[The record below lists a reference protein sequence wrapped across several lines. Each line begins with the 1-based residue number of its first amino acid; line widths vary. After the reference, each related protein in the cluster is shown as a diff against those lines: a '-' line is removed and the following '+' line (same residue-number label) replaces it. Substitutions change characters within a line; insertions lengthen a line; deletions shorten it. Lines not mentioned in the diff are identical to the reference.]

1 MVVNALRDV
10 NTCCNQVDLD
20 ILKFEGAILFYF
32 NKKNTSLNFVILY
45 FYGLE
50 LLLFELLIYP
60 SEC

>member
-1 MVVNALRDV
+1 MLQLVN
-10 NTCCNQVDLD
+10 LD
-20 ILKFEGAILFYF
+20 ILKFEGAIFFF

-60 SEC
+60 FGRFTFFF